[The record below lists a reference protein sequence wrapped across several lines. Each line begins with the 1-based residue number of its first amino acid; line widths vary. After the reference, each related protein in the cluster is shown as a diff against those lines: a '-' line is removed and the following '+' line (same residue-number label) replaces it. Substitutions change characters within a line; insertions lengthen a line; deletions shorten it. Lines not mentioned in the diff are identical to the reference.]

1 MKPFW
6 QLADHGGYIA
16 CGDKQVTYQEL
27 IEKVNVRY
35 FALSKNSKLLCAL
48 VAHNNLEFL
57 VTYLSL
63 LQANHTI
70 LLIDPKKTQAEI
82 SSVSKHFKVN
92 YLFDGAQVTEL
103 ESIQH
108 SLGDDLALLLPT
120 SGSSGVPK
128 LVKLTYRNLI
138 ENYEGILSVLPITK
152 EDRVMTSLPLSYSF
166 GLSILHTHLAVGANI
181 IMGQESLM
189 SKPFWQTFEAHKIT
203 SFYGVPFSFELL
215 HRLRFE
221 RLPLSNLKYMAQ
233 AGGRLSDNLWHALQ
247 KFSKDSS
254 ISFYAMYGQ
263 TEATARIAIMKPE
276 NFLSNS
282 PGAIGDPLP
291 NCQLYIDN
299 TDDEGE
305 LLFKGKNIFAG
316 YASQIEDLAV
326 CHIFD
331 VLKTGDIARKNSSG
345 SFTIVG
351 RSKRISKLE
360 GRRINLDELEQS
372 IAQKLNKQ
380 VVIKSDDKRL
390 NVYIEC
396 HADGLEKSIAEI
408 APCHVRQIKV
418 IQIDSIPRLS
428 NGKVDYHALD

>member
-6 QLADHGGYIA
+6 QLADHGGYIV

-27 IEKVNVRY
+27 IEKVNVRQR
-35 FALSKNSKLLCAL
+35 ALSKNSKLLCAL

-103 ESIQH
+103 DSNKH
-108 SLGDDLALLLPT
+108 ALADDLALLLPT

-138 ENYEGILSVLPITK
+138 ENCEGILSVLPITK
-152 EDRVMTSLPLSYSF
+152 EDSIMTSLPLSYSF
-166 GLSILHTHLAVGANI
+166 GLSILHTHLAVGASI

-189 SKPFWQTFEAHKIT
+189 SKPFWQTFEAHKVT

-215 HRLRFE
+215 HRLRFD

-233 AGGRLSDNLWHALQ
+233 AGGRLSDNLWRELQ
-247 KFSKDSS
+247 KFSKNSG
-254 ISFYAMYGQ
+254 IPFYAMYGQ
-263 TEATARIAIMKPE
+263 TEATARIAIMMPE
-276 NFLSNS
+276 DFLSHS

-291 NCQLYIDN
+291 SCQLYIDASN
-299 TDDEGE
+299 DEGE

-331 VLKTGDIARKNSSG
+331 VLETGDIARKNSSG
-345 SFTIVG
+345 RFAIVG

-360 GRRINLDELEQS
+360 GRRINLDELEQV
-372 IAQKLNKQ
+372 IAQQLNKQ
-380 VVIKSDDKRL
+380 VVIKSDDKSL
-390 NVYIEC
+390 NVYIEYL
-396 HADGLEKSIAEI
+396 ANNLEKSIAEI
-408 APCHVRQIKV
+408 ASCHVRQVKI
-418 IQIDSIPRLS
+418 IHIDSIPRLS